1 VVPSRSDCLACH
13 EGPAVPV
20 LGFSALQ
27 LSPDRDPLAPHAEP
41 RRAGDA
47 DLPSLVAGRHLVN
60 LPPALLATP
69 PRIAAPTA
77 TARAALGY
85 LHGNCGHCHDPA
97 GALDGLDLSLA
108 QRADPGA
115 GAVARTLQSLLGHES
130 RFRPPGAAQAQRV
143 ALDAGAPSML
153 LLRMRAPSALARMP
167 PLGVQLNDAEGAALV
182 ERWIHEQQRQRL
194 EERP

>member
-1 VVPSRSDCLACH
+1 
-13 EGPAVPV
+13 VPV

-27 LSPDRDPLAPHAEP
+27 LSPDRDPLAPHADAP
-41 RRAGDA
+41 RAGDA
-47 DLPSLVAGRHLVN
+47 DLPALVAGRLLAN
-60 LPPALLATP
+60 LPPAMLGTP

-115 GAVARTLQSLLGHES
+115 GSVARTLQSLLDRTS
-130 RFRPPGAAQAQRV
+130 RYRPPGITDARRV
-143 ALDAGAPSML
+143 ALDRRNPSTL
-153 LLRMRAPSALARMP
+153 LLRLDSSSPLARMP
-167 PLGVQLNDAEGAALV
+167 PLGVQVIDAEGVALI
-182 ERWIHEQQRQRL
+182 ERWIHEQQHNRL